1 MSTASPGTSES
12 NAGSSADRRH
22 SEGRHR
28 DREHRDAKSPFLPI
42 LVLGAAFLAWS
53 DFQATML
60 IIESNTLSKT
70 RESQELQKRN
80 ADKVRQALD
89 ALARDTARLADRGNA
104 GARLIV
110 DELRKRGVT
119 INPDAPP
126 PAKK

>member
-1 MSTASPGTSES
+1 M
-12 NAGSSADRRH
+12 SSAPSSSENSTSSGERRH

-28 DREHRDAKSPFLPI
+28 DREHRDTKSPFLPL
-42 LVLGAAFLAWS
+42 LVVIVALLAWS
-53 DFQATML
+53 VFQTTML
-60 IIESNTLSKT
+60 VIESKALAAT
-70 RESQELQKRN
+70 RENQELQKKN

-89 ALARDTARLADRGNA
+89 ALARDTARLSDRGNA

-110 DELRKRGVT
+110 EELRKRGVT

>member
-1 MSTASPGTSES
+1 MSSAPGTAEG
-12 NAGSSADRRH
+12 NSSSGGQHRY

-28 DREHRDAKSPFLPI
+28 DREHRDARSPFLPI
-42 LVLGAAFLAWS
+42 LVVTVALLVWS
-53 DFQATML
+53 VFQTTML
-60 IIESNTLSKT
+60 IIESNALTT
-70 RESQELQKRN
+70 NRENQEVQKKN

>member
-1 MSTASPGTSES
+1 MSTAPATSDS
-12 NAGSSADRRH
+12 SAGSSGERRQ

-28 DREHRDAKSPFLPI
+28 DRERRDAKSAFVPI
-42 LVLGAAFLAWS
+42 LVLAAAFLAWS
-53 DFQATML
+53 VFQAIML
-60 IIESNTLSKT
+60 VVESKT
-70 RESQELQKRN
+70 LAKARENQEVQKKN
-80 ADKVRQALD
+80 ADNVRQALD
-89 ALARDTARLADRGNA
+89 GLARDTARLADRGNA

>member
-1 MSTASPGTSES
+1 MSTAPGTTETS
-12 NAGSSADRRH
+12 AASSGERRH

-28 DREHRDAKSPFLPI
+28 DREHREAKSPFLPI
-42 LVLGAAFLAWS
+42 LVLSLAFLAWS
-53 DFQATML
+53 IFQATIL
-60 IIESNTLSKT
+60 VIESNALVKT
-70 RESQELQKRN
+70 RENQELQKKN

-89 ALARDTARLADRGNA
+89 ALARDTARLSDRGNA

-126 PAKK
+126 PPAKK

>member
-1 MSTASPGTSES
+1 MSSATGTSE
-12 NAGSSADRRH
+12 NNTSSSGERRH

-42 LVLGAAFLAWS
+42 LVLTVGVLAWS
-53 DFQATML
+53 VVQATML
-60 IIESNTLSKT
+60 VIESNTLAQT
-70 RESQELQKRN
+70 RENQELQKKN

-89 ALARDTARLADRGNA
+89 SLARDTARLADRGNA